1 MLISWY
7 MWLKIIL
14 LGKKS
19 NGYEV
24 IVRRRWSFSSRPG
37 CAGSGD
43 DKVLIFS
50 LVVMEEV
57 R

>member
-7 MWLKIIL
+7 RWLKIIL

-57 R
+57 S